1 MTARQLLVVVA
12 LVQGV
17 LLVALMILIL
27 VNRWLRG
34 RARARLQP
42 RRVVL
47 DAAMRGWALGEVNAE
62 LVVRALEAL
71 PQAAAVESLVAWA
84 ARLPGERWHAL
95 AVELVPRPWAARL
108 RAAARS
114 RQWWKRLQAARFLS
128 VVSTPADVQVL
139 ARLLGDVHPAV
150 HIAAAA
156 ALERVV
162 EPRLVALVLQ
172 RVPEMMSPV
181 QAYYAAVLR
190 HAHPIAVPMLIE
202 RLSHVYDPTLP
213 RTVEF
218 AGRLGDAGLREPI
231 TALAD
236 HRSSEV
242 RVQVARAL
250 GGFPHPRSVTAL
262 CDLATDSAW
271 EVRAQATRSLGR
283 IADPTT
289 LKTLMTRL
297 VDTVWWVRLRAALA
311 LTRLGS
317 PGRDALLV
325 AEIGPHA
332 DARYVARLI
341 LGLSSQALAEFAA

>member
-12 LVQGV
+12 LIQGILV
-17 LLVALMILIL
+17 VALLLLI
-27 VNRWLRG
+27 VINRWVRG

-47 DAAMRGWALGEVNAE
+47 DAAMRGWALGEVPAE
-62 LVVRALEAL
+62 FVVRALEAL
-71 PQAAAVESLVAWA
+71 PQAAAVESLGAWA
-84 ARLPGERWHAL
+84 TRLPGERWHAL
-95 AVELVPRPWAARL
+95 AVELAPRPWAGRL

-114 RQWWKRLQAARFLS
+114 RQWWRRLQAARFLS
-128 VVSTPADVQVL
+128 VVSTPGDLQLL
-139 ARLLGDVHPAV
+139 ARLLADVHPAV

-156 ALERVV
+156 ALERTV

-172 RVPEMMSPV
+172 RVPEMMGPV
-181 QAYYAAVLR
+181 QAYYASVLR
-190 HAHPIAVPMLIE
+190 HAHPVVVPMLIE
-202 RLSHVYDPTLP
+202 RLSHIYETALP

-236 HRSSEV
+236 HRNVEV

-250 GGFPHPRSVTAL
+250 GGFPHPLSVTAL
-262 CDLATDSAW
+262 GGLATDSAW

-283 IADPTT
+283 IADPSMLVT
-289 LKTLMTRL
+289 LKARL
-297 VDTVWWVRLRAALA
+297 VDAVWWVRLRAALA
-311 LTRLGS
+311 LTRLGA
-317 PGRDALLV
+317 PGRDALLA

>member
-17 LLVALMILIL
+17 LLVVLMLLILI
-27 VNRWLRG
+27 NRWVRG

-47 DAAMRGWALGEVNAE
+47 DAAMRGWAMGEVEAD

-71 PQAAAVESLVAWA
+71 PRAAAIESLVAWA
-84 ARLPGERWHAL
+84 TRLPGERWHAL
-95 AVELVPRPWAARL
+95 AVELAPRPWARRL
-108 RAAARS
+108 RAFARS

-128 VVSTPADVQVL
+128 VVSTPADHEVL
-139 ARLLGDVHPAV
+139 ARLLNDPHPAV

-156 ALERVV
+156 ALERTVV
-162 EPRLVALVLQ
+162 PRLVAQVLQ
-172 RVPEMMSPV
+172 RIPEMHSPV
-181 QAYYAAVLR
+181 QTYYAAVLR
-190 HAHPIAVPMLIE
+190 NSHPVAVPMLVE
-202 RLSHVYDPTLP
+202 RLSAVYHPALP
-213 RTVEF
+213 RIVEF
-218 AGRLGDAGLREPI
+218 AGRLGDGGLREPI

-236 HRSSEV
+236 HRNSEV

-250 GGFPHPRSVTAL
+250 GGYPHPRSVAAL
-262 CDLATDSAW
+262 TELATDSAW

-289 LKTLMTRL
+289 LLTLKARL

-311 LTRLGS
+311 LSRLDA
-317 PGRDALLV
+317 PGRDALLA
-325 AEIGPHA
+325 AEVGPHP

-341 LGLSSQALAEFAA
+341 LGLSAPALAEFAA